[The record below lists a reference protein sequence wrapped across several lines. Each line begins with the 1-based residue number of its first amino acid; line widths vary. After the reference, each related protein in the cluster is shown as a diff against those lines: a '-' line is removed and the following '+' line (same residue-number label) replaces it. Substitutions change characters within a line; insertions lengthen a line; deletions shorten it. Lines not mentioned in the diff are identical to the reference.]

1 MLRHSNEN
9 HPEPADGAER
19 RTRADAGTPRD
30 RPERSASDGRPERE
44 PTTDPPEPDAPGER
58 PDAAAPVNRPA
69 PDPMH
74 HHGLGSDTATRL
86 DEEILGGP
94 RQLTLAELTDR
105 TGLERRKAE
114 DFWRWLGLPV
124 NHPEDPSF
132 TASDVEALQEID
144 EVFEAQEMDGR
155 ARMAFVRAMG
165 HTTERLALW
174 QVEALVEHLARRY
187 ELDETSARLLALD
200 RLPDLAEVLG
210 RQLEHAWRRQLAA
223 LTGRMAIEFAG
234 ARDDEDH
241 DAHQLPLPRAVGFA
255 DVVSFTKRTAGLE
268 SAELADFV
276 QRFEA
281 GARDIITNYGGR
293 VVKTIGDAIL
303 FVADDAETGAEVALK
318 LAESTG
324 ESLGTTEPDVP
335 EIPVRVGFV
344 WGRVLSRFGD
354 VFGPSVNLASRLTDQ
369 AEPSTVLVDK
379 ATADTLA
386 ASSARY
392 ALTKQPE
399 RDVPGIGPLAPVR
412 LQHGY
417 TG

>member
-1 MLRHSNEN
+1 MLEN
-9 HPEPADGAER
+9 
-19 RTRADAGTPRD
+19 
-30 RPERSASDGRPERE
+30 
-44 PTTDPPEPDAPGER
+44 EPDPAEGAQQDPQPGR
-58 PDAAAPVNRPA
+58 DTPDDRSGRDASAGPFAT
-69 PDPMH
+69 D
-74 HHGLGSDTATRL
+74 HGHSHALGSDTATRL
-86 DEEILGGP
+86 DEAILGGP
-94 RQLTLAELTDR
+94 RVYTFPEIVER
-105 TGLERRKAE
+105 TGLERKRIE
-114 DFWRWLGLPV
+114 DFWRWMGLPV
-124 NHPEDPSF
+124 THPTDAWF

-144 EVFEAQEMDGR
+144 EVFEEQEMDAR

-187 ELDETSARLLALD
+187 DLDETSARLLALD
-200 RLPDLAEVLG
+200 RLPDLAEILG

-234 ARDDEDH
+234 ARDEVDH

-281 GARDIITNYGGR
+281 GARDIITNCGGR

-303 FVADDAETGAEVALK
+303 FVADDAETGAEVALN
-318 LAESTG
+318 LAEATG
-324 ESLGTTEPDVP
+324 ESLGTAQPDEP

-379 ATADTLA
+379 QTADIL
-386 ASSARY
+386 ASSSRY
-392 ALTKQPE
+392 ALTRQPVRE
-399 RDVPGIGPLAPVR
+399 VPGIGPLAPVR
-412 LQHGY
+412 LQRAYSG
-417 TG
+417 

>member
-1 MLRHSNEN
+1 MLENETDS
-9 HPEPADGAER
+9 AGGA
-19 RTRADAGTPRD
+19 P
-30 RPERSASDGRPERE
+30 RE
-44 PTTDPPEPDAPGER
+44 PQPGRDTPDDRSGRDTSAGP
-58 PDAAAPVNRPA
+58 AAPE
-69 PDPMH
+69 
-74 HHGLGSDTATRL
+74 HGHSHALGSDTATRL

-94 RQLTLAELTDR
+94 RQYTFPEIVER
-105 TGLERRKAE
+105 TGLDGNRIE
-114 DFWRWLGLPV
+114 DFWRWMGLPV
-124 NHPEDPSF
+124 THPTDTWF
-132 TASDVEALQEID
+132 TASDVTALREID
-144 EVFEAQEMDGR
+144 EVFETQEMDAR

-234 ARDDEDH
+234 ARDETDH

-281 GARDIITNYGGR
+281 GARDIITNCGGR

-303 FVADDAETGAEVALK
+303 FVADDADTGAQVALS
-318 LAESTG
+318 LAEATG
-324 ESLGTTEPDVP
+324 ESLGTAAPNEP

-386 ASSARY
+386 STSSEY
-392 ALTKQPE
+392 ALTRQPVRE
-399 RDVPGIGPLAPVR
+399 VPGIGPLAPVR
-412 LQHGY
+412 LQRAY